1 MIYAAALLSVEG
13 VGDYIIKR
21 GVRLLPEEQTD
32 WGLWGVGD
40 YGFEPQTLCL

>member
-1 MIYAAALLSVEG
+1 MWTMRG
-13 VGDYIIKR
+13 VGDYIIKRLHYKR